1 RLDKVLF
8 TILHETAH
16 VLLGHVSEDGG
27 VIIDDLSEESQ
38 DEETEADQLAGELAI
53 SGPLPVVPERPS
65 VTWAQTHADALSVHP
80 ITLIGRLQNDGLLS
94 WKTTLVR
101 DAPNVTDQ
109 LERWTALV
117 PA

>member
-1 RLDKVLF
+1 M
-8 TILHETAH
+8 
-16 VLLGHVSEDGG
+16 
-27 VIIDDLSEESQ
+27 
-38 DEETEADQLAGELAI
+38 
-53 SGPLPVVPERPS
+53 
-65 VTWAQTHADALSVHP
+65 TWAQTHADALSVHP

-117 PA
+117 PSLNDVTSSSPTPSSGSPRTAERST